1 MKKAMGKII
10 LSDKMIGWSDN
21 VNNIRLTLKNK
32 EETIY
37 EGMNLTLIER
47 AVKEGKI
54 TFIKFKNK

>member
-1 MKKAMGKII
+1 MKKAIGKII
-10 LSDKMIGWSDN
+10 LSDKMIGWSDS
-21 VNNIRLTLKNK
+21 VNNIRLTLKNN

-54 TFIKFKNK
+54 TFIKFQNK

>member
-1 MKKAMGKII
+1 MKKPIGKII
-10 LSDKMIGWSDN
+10 LSDKMIGWSDS
-21 VNNIRLTLKNK
+21 VNSIRLTLKNK

>member
-1 MKKAMGKII
+1 MKKAIGKII

-21 VNNIRLTLKNK
+21 INNIRLTLRNK

>member
-1 MKKAMGKII
+1 MKKVIGKII

-21 VNNIRLTLKNK
+21 VNNIRLTLRNK

>member
-1 MKKAMGKII
+1 MKEAIGKII

>member
-1 MKKAMGKII
+1 MILAIGKII

-21 VNNIRLTLKNK
+21 VNNIRLTLRNN

>member
-1 MKKAMGKII
+1 MKKAIGKII
-10 LSDKMIGWSDN
+10 LSDKMIGWSDS
-21 VNNIRLTLKNK
+21 VNNIRLTLRNK

>member
-1 MKKAMGKII
+1 MKKAIGKII

-21 VNNIRLTLKNK
+21 VNNIRLTLRNK

>member
-1 MKKAMGKII
+1 MKKALGKII

>member
-1 MKKAMGKII
+1 MKKAIGKII

-21 VNNIRLTLKNK
+21 VNNIRLTLKNREK
-32 EETIY
+32 TIY

>member
-1 MKKAMGKII
+1 MKKAIGKII

>member
-1 MKKAMGKII
+1 MKKAIGKII
-10 LSDKMIGWSDN
+10 LSDKMIGWSDS
-21 VNNIRLTLKNK
+21 VNNIRLTLKNN

>member
-1 MKKAMGKII
+1 MKKAIGKII

-21 VNNIRLTLKNK
+21 VNNIRLTLKNR

>member
-1 MKKAMGKII
+1 MKKAIGKII

-21 VNNIRLTLKNK
+21 VNNIRLTLKNN

>member
-1 MKKAMGKII
+1 MKKALGKII

-21 VNNIRLTLKNK
+21 VNNIRLTLRNK

>member
-1 MKKAMGKII
+1 MKKAIGKII

-21 VNNIRLTLKNK
+21 VNNIRLTLRNK

-54 TFIKFKNK
+54 TFIKFKTK

>member
-1 MKKAMGKII
+1 MKKAIGKII

-21 VNNIRLTLKNK
+21 VNNIRLTLKNN

-54 TFIKFKNK
+54 TFIKFNNK

>member
-1 MKKAMGKII
+1 MKKAIGKII

-21 VNNIRLTLKNK
+21 VNSIRLNLKNK
-32 EETIY
+32 EDTIY